1 MLFPFSLRKVLK
13 AGLSR
18 CEEKTLPAFFSLTGF
33 RVVTGPQPASRFVT
47 TPHYVWKWSRSS
59 VSGETNFGYR
69 KREECREGK
78 KFKR

>member
-33 RVVTGPQPASRFVT
+33 RVVTRPTACEPLRDHSPLRVEVVT
-47 TPHYVWKWSRSS
+47 KLSQW
-59 VSGETNFGYR
+59 GN
-69 KREECREGK
+69 
-78 KFKR
+78 

>member
-18 CEEKTLPAFFSLTGF
+18 CEEKDPPGILLSNGIPRSYAAHSL
-33 RVVTGPQPASRFVT
+33 QSRFVT

-59 VSGETNFGYR
+59 VSGGN
-69 KREECREGK
+69 
-78 KFKR
+78 